1 MEDLHKEIIEAG
13 LTSDYELF
21 LKVQVTPG
29 IPNNFSS
36 FSIFSDSDISIYLT
50 LDQKKKLE
58 TVLNCYRYLSSGHP
72 LTAFPPS
79 IGRGGIEQALSISD
93 EELEKLIQKA
103 NIKKL
108 GKKFG
113 L

>member
-1 MEDLHKEIIEAG
+1 MDLHEGIIEAG
-13 LTSDYELF
+13 LNTNFGLF
-21 LKVQVTPG
+21 LKVGLFGTVDFVPTDYWREISG
-29 IPNNFSS
+29 LKI
-36 FSIFSDSDISIYLT
+36 SDYLT
-50 LDQKKKLE
+50 SEQAVKLE
-58 TVLNCYRYLSSGHP
+58 KVLKCYKDLDEQRIGL
-72 LTAFPPS
+72 AFPPS